1 MTILFHSASGSA
13 LLIRILLISTTVVS
27 AAVMLKIFESP
38 ITDFLVRDLPS
49 TWNAVVSWL
58 RPPYLYLVINCIII
72 TIAATSKL
80 QVTTDDDEMPTPPLD
95 TPVEVH
101 SVTPRTKEIQTP
113 AVDFPGINRHYD
125 DFILDN
131 QAPVVLPEVS
141 AANRNSVYPDTVES
155 PPYGHINS
163 VVQQRVEACN
173 VPEDEVDG
181 DEKEDEFII
190 SRSPWMPL
198 SRQDSS
204 GYGELAEKPLASSR
218 FSHRKNANKSAPDG
232 GKSPLAVSKPKRQDT
247 LESTWKMITEGWGMP
262 LTTRHLRKSDTYG
275 SQNPL
280 RPTSPQKK
288 MTKSETFNNDR
299 SPGNG
304 DVCKSSPSPRSKS
317 GKLKREPSLGQDE
330 LTRRV
335 EAFIK
340 KFNEE
345 MRLERQESLIQ
356 YKKMIN
362 GRGH

>member
-1 MTILFHSASGSA
+1 MTILFHSASSSA
-13 LLIRILLISTTVVS
+13 FLVRILLISTTVVS

-38 ITDFLVRDLPS
+38 ITEFLVRDLPS

-80 QVTTDDDEMPTPPLD
+80 QVMTDNDEIPAPPPD

-101 SVTPRTKEIQTP
+101 SVTLRSKEIQAP
-113 AVDFPGINRHYD
+113 AVDFTGINPHYD
-125 DFILDN
+125 DFILNN
-131 QAPVVLPEVS
+131 QSPVVLPEVS
-141 AANRNSVYPDTVES
+141 AANRNSVVYQDTVES
-155 PPYGHINS
+155 PPYRHVNS

-173 VPEDEVDG
+173 VPEEEVDG

-198 SRQDSS
+198 SRKDSS
-204 GYGELAEKPLASSR
+204 GYVESAEKPLASSR
-218 FSHRKNANKSAPDG
+218 FSHRRNANKSTPDG

-247 LESTWKMITEGWGMP
+247 LESTWKMITEGRGMP

-280 RPTSPQKK
+280 RPISPQKK

-317 GKLKREPSLGQDE
+317 GKLKR
-330 LTRRV
+330 
-335 EAFIK
+335 
-340 KFNEE
+340 
-345 MRLERQESLIQ
+345 
-356 YKKMIN
+356 
-362 GRGH
+362 